1 DQTRAGRNARL
12 GDVGGRAP
20 RATAPRR
27 VAGDITRQ
35 LGMKKPDGFKGSFFR
50 PNLRIT
56 AVKKGEGKSA
66 DGRPRPARNVRK
78 DLLALLRARRGQ
90 SAIVYCMSRRGVEST
105 AEWLVPH
112 RTSPAPHPPAP

>member
-78 DLLALLRARRGQ
+78 DLLALLRARRGEG
-90 SAIVYCMSRRGVEST
+90 AVVYCMRRRSVGAT
-105 AEWLVPH
+105 AGYLATH
-112 RTSPAPHPPAP
+112 GSSAAPYHDGL